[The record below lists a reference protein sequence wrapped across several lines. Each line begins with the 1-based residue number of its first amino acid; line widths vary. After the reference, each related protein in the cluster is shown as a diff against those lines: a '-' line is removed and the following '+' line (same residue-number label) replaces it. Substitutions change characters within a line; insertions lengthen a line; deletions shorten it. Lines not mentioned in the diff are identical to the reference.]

1 MTDLMNREEFKAWWL
16 HDDQRE
22 LRQSCAEGWG
32 FYIWAHSRASIEADL
47 REAFQKGW
55 DASGEG
61 WNAEYPGDCH
71 LKESWQRKR
80 DESLGLKVAP

>member
-32 FYIWAHSRASIEADL
+32 FYIWAHSRSAIEVELPQGFTHHGASDQTEYVLEAGSVVT
-47 REAFQKGW
+47 AI
-55 DASGEG
+55 
-61 WNAEYPGDCH
+61 
-71 LKESWQRKR
+71 
-80 DESLGLKVAP
+80 ESLGLKVKG